1 MSHSPR
7 TTNSGFGTRAIGA
20 ATRAPRVD
28 QAPDAVPI
36 YQTATF
42 SSEDSAEL
50 GDVLSDRKRGYAY
63 SRIDNPTSVAAAEAV
78 AELHGAP
85 AGYSFATG
93 MAAAHAMFLTL
104 LEAGDHIVAA
114 SALYGSVQ
122 HLIHDRLRRLGIE
135 STFVDVTDLATV
147 EAAFRP
153 NTRVLHVETI
163 ANPTIVVADLPV
175 LAEIAHRHGAAFT
188 VDNTFAS
195 PYLCRPLEV
204 GADLVIESCTKW
216 IGGHSDVL
224 GGAVVGD
231 VERIAALRL
240 VQVDTGASLAP
251 LSAFLI
257 LRGVATLHVR
267 MERHASNALAL
278 ARALEGRDGVD
289 AVYYPGLPSHP
300 QASVAQRLLR
310 AGGGMLAVD
319 LGERKVA
326 AAFLDALTV
335 PARTASLGSV
345 MTIAVHP
352 PSMTHRQLDS
362 PALAAAGIRE
372 GLVRV
377 SVGLED
383 VDDLITDFEHAL
395 NVATGT
401 TTGTT
406 GTTGSAVARPA

>member
-1 MSHSPR
+1 MSQPR
-7 TTNSGFGTRAIGA
+7 RAVNHGFGTRAIAA
-20 ATRAPRVD
+20 ATRAPLVD
-28 QAPDAVPI
+28 QTPDAVPI

-42 SSEDSAEL
+42 SSDDSAEL
-50 GDVLSDRKRGYAY
+50 GDVLADRKSGYAY
-63 SRIDNPTSVAAAEAV
+63 SRIDNPTSVAAAAAV
-78 AELHGAP
+78 AELHGAE
-85 AGYSFATG
+85 AGFSFATG

-104 LEAGDHIVAA
+104 LGAGDHIVAA

-122 HLIHDRLRRLGIE
+122 HLINDRLGRLGVE
-135 STFVDVTDLATV
+135 STFVDVTDLAAV

-163 ANPTIVVADLPV
+163 ANPTLVVADLPA
-175 LAEIAHRHGAAFT
+175 LAEIAHRRGAALT

-195 PYLCRPLEV
+195 PYLCRPLEL
-204 GADLVIESCTKW
+204 GADLVFESCTKW

-224 GGAVVGD
+224 GGVVVGD
-231 VERIAALRL
+231 AGRIAQVRL
-240 VQVDTGASLAP
+240 VQVDTGATLAP

-278 ARALEGRDGVD
+278 ARALEGRDGVS

-310 AGGGMLAVD
+310 AGGGMLALD
-319 LGERKVA
+319 LGERKAA
-326 AAFLDALTV
+326 AAFLDALTI
-335 PARTASLGSV
+335 PPRTASLGSV

-352 PSMTHRQLDS
+352 PSTTHRQLDS
-362 PALAAAGIRE
+362 AALAAAGIRE
-372 GLVRV
+372 GLIRV

-383 VDDLITDFEHAL
+383 ADDLITDFEQAL
-395 NVATGT
+395 SAATR
-401 TTGTT
+401 
-406 GTTGSAVARPA
+406 SAVARPA